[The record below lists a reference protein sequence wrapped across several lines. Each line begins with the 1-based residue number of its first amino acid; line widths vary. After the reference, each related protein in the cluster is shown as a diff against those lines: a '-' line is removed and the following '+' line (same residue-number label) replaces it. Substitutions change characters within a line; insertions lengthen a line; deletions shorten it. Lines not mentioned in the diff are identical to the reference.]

1 MPQVRLSNE
10 QASHCNTLTLG
21 ITVLWPHTR
30 WIWCSL
36 CQCINCTLIM
46 HACSSDRKP
55 RSTANYWEVCT
66 IPALYMG
73 DLCVSAL
80 SNPLLSSRSHCS
92 LCTLCESVCIF
103 TVHAAKIPLRT
114 FDPSFLNVFFL
125 YGSCL
130 SFSAAKEH
138 EPVESIIFSQGS
150 WTPGCIKASTA
161 FYIKHSLA
169 GPQNLFVFA
178 INVPR
183 AKVMYKVHLDKILF
197 T

>member
-1 MPQVRLSNE
+1 MQLRQEAQVYCQLVRGLH
-10 QASHCNTLTLG
+10 QASPLH
-21 ITVLWPHTR
+21 
-30 WIWCSL
+30 
-36 CQCINCTLIM
+36 
-46 HACSSDRKP
+46 
-55 RSTANYWEVCT
+55 
-66 IPALYMG
+66 G

-92 LCTLCESVCIF
+92 LCTLCVSVCIF
-103 TVHAAKIPLRT
+103 TVHVAKIPLRT
-114 FDPSFLNVFFL
+114 FDPSFLYVFFL

-130 SFSAAKEH
+130 SFSTAKEL

-169 GPQNLFVFA
+169 GPQILFVFA

-183 AKVMYKVHLDKILF
+183 EKVMYNDEIPF